1 MSETPPPRED
11 EALPPARDQV
21 PPAAADRRHRWDAF
35 GVIIASLVGLLAL
48 VVSGYT
54 AWIQRQQVRAEVW
67 PYLFLAFQDPDQ
79 QVTVFNKGMGP
90 AIVRGVRVTVDDRP
104 QPDWEHAFAALGLPD
119 AGYQPSTISGV
130 VLSPGDAL
138 TLLKFAE
145 QPDYARFRK
154 AMDAHLLID
163 ICYCSTLGECWTFE
177 DHHPPVKP
185 VVRPM
190 DRCPRL
196 PAAEAFRN

>member
-1 MSETPPPRED
+1 MSDTSPPPANETPPP
-11 EALPPARDQV
+11 
-21 PPAAADRRHRWDAF
+21 AADRRHRWDTL
-35 GVIIASLVGLLAL
+35 GVIVASLVGLLAL
-48 VVSGYT
+48 LVSGYT

-79 QVTVFNKGMGP
+79 RVMVFNKGMGP
-90 AIVRGVRVTVDDRP
+90 AIVRNVRVTVDDAP
-104 QPDWEHAFAALGLPD
+104 QPDWEHAFAALGLPE

-130 VLSPGDAL
+130 VLSPSDAL
-138 TLLKFAE
+138 TLLEFADTSE
-145 QPDYARFRK
+145 YTRFRK
-154 AMDAHLLID
+154 AMNAHLLID
-163 ICYCSTLGECWTFE
+163 ICYCSTLGECWKFE

-196 PAAEAFRN
+196 PAAEAFRD

>member
-1 MSETPPPRED
+1 MSGTPPPAPD
-11 EALPPARDQV
+11 EAPP
-21 PPAAADRRHRWDAF
+21 PAADRRHRWDAF
-35 GVIIASLVGLLAL
+35 GVTVASLVGLLAL
-48 VVSGYT
+48 LVSGYT

-90 AIVRGVRVTVDDRP
+90 AIVRGVKVTVDGTP
-104 QPDWEHAFAALGLPD
+104 QPDWDHAFAALELPD
-119 AGYQPSTISGV
+119 TDYQPSTISGV
-130 VLSPGDAL
+130 VLSPSDAVA
-138 TLLKFAE
+138 LLQFDDKSA
-145 QPDYARFRK
+145 YTRFRK

-163 ICYCSTLGECWTFE
+163 ICYCSTLDECWKFE

-185 VVRPM
+185 EVRPM

-196 PAAEAFRN
+196 PATEAFRN